1 MLFFPVKIGK
11 LLNQNWSWRQV
22 ANDSK
27 RFAKVS
33 GRILLMLWILHT
45 GIWLLT
51 SGSGCRPPDRIVSAN
66 LPVAKAPL

>member
-11 LLNQNWSWRQV
+11 LLNQNWSWSQV

-27 RFAKVS
+27 RFTKVS

-45 GIWLLT
+45 GIF
-51 SGSGCRPPDRIVSAN
+51 GC
-66 LPVAKAPL
+66 LQVALGAGPQTRLFLQISQ